1 MSHSIRANRDPAGFV
16 VELGGDVDAAAA
28 DDLAAALAT
37 AADGSAPTVLV
48 IVELSAATML
58 DSRSIGILA
67 EWQARIR
74 SDGGRLALVGARP
87 EVRRLFTLIGLEET
101 FEFFATVESA
111 RAS

>member
-16 VELGGDVDAAAA
+16 VELGGDVDATAA
-28 DDLAAALAT
+28 DDLSAALAT
-37 AADGSAPTVLV
+37 AVNGSARTVLV
-48 IVELSAATML
+48 VVELSAATML

-74 SDGGRLALVGARP
+74 PDGGRLVLVGARP
-87 EVRRLFTLIGLEET
+87 DVRRLFTLIGLEET

-111 RAS
+111 RTS